1 MQILHGRPLLRRL
14 TAWAMLAL
22 QCLVASG
29 LPLPLAIPPDPGS
42 AAGRKLAAKDRSRP
56 FPCMDKACGCDSAE
70 RCFTNCCC
78 HTPAETLRWAKARG
92 IEPAVIVA
100 LSRRMAVAEPEP
112 AAGNC
117 CASTASKP
125 ACCETAE
132 PQQPSCCAVAEAEA
146 GLDDE
151 PAPGGAPAPKV
162 VSLRAMLACGGII
175 DGLLSLMV
183 AGSLPPPAVV
193 FSPQVVTGGSLIC
206 GDERP
211 QGTPAEPAE
220 PPPRQG

>member
-1 MQILHGRPLLRRL
+1 MSGQTFLRRL

-22 QCLVASG
+22 HCLVASG
-29 LPLPLAIPPDPGS
+29 LPLPLAIPPAPGS
-42 AAGRKLAAKDRSRP
+42 VAGRKLAAKDRSRP

-92 IEPAVIVA
+92 IEPAVIAA
-100 LSRRMAVAEPEP
+100 LSRRMAAVEPEP
-112 AAGNC
+112 AAGGC

-132 PQQPSCCAVAEAEA
+132 PQQPSCCAVADADA
-146 GLDDE
+146 GLDEQPTSGEAAE
-151 PAPGGAPAPKV
+151 PRV

-183 AGSLPPPAVV
+183 AGSLPPLAVV
-193 FSPQVVTGGSLIC
+193 FSPQVVTARSLIC